1 MLIVSSGWPNN
12 ELDMFENRTLDMLQS
27 ALHTAEVRR
36 EVIANNI
43 ANIDVPGFKRSEV
56 SFEMNLKR
64 ALDSE
69 RAAAEEPSIRTLYEG
84 HVAHREPLSV
94 EEVGPQVSTD
104 YLSTMRN
111 DGNNVDIEQEVM
123 NLTKNQMQYTM
134 LIDRVGY
141 TFNKWNTFVRMA

>member
-1 MLIVSSGWPNN
+1 
-12 ELDMFENRTLDMLQS
+12 MFQTRTLDMLE
-27 ALHTAEVRR
+27 AGLHTATVRR

-43 ANIDVPGFKRSEV
+43 ANVDVPGFKRSQV

-69 RAAAEEPSIRTLYEG
+69 RAAAQEPSLHTTHRD
-84 HVAHREPLSV
+84 HVARREPLDYRK
-94 EEVGPQVSTD
+94 VSPAVHTD

-123 NLTKNQMQYTM
+123 NLVKNQMQYTLM
-134 LIDRVGY
+134 VDRIGS
-141 TFNKWNTFVRMA
+141 TFRKWSSFIRMA

>member
-1 MLIVSSGWPNN
+1 MPIHK
-12 ELDMFENRTLDMLQS
+12 LDMFQTRTLDMLEAGLRTS
-27 ALHTAEVRR
+27 TVRR

-69 RAAAEEPSIRTLYEG
+69 KAAAEEPTLHTNNPG
-84 HVAHREPLSV
+84 HVARREPLDYRK
-94 EEVGPQVSTD
+94 VGPAVHTD

-123 NLTKNQMQYTM
+123 NLVKNQMQYQLM
-134 LIDRVGY
+134 IDRIGS
-141 TFNKWNTFVRMA
+141 TFSGWNSYIRMA

>member
-1 MLIVSSGWPNN
+1 MPIHK
-12 ELDMFENRTLDMLQS
+12 LDMFQTRTLDMLEAGLRTS
-27 ALHTAEVRR
+27 AVRR

-43 ANIDVPGFKRSEV
+43 ANVDVPGFKRSEV

-69 RAAAEEPSIRTLYEG
+69 KAAAEEPTLHTNNPG
-84 HVAHREPLSV
+84 HVARREPLDYRK
-94 EEVGPQVSTD
+94 VGPAVHTD

-123 NLTKNQMQYTM
+123 NLVKNQMQYQLM
-134 LIDRVGY
+134 IDRIGS
-141 TFNKWNTFVRMA
+141 TFSGWNSYIRMA

>member
-1 MLIVSSGWPNN
+1 
-12 ELDMFENRTLDMLQS
+12 MFQTRTMDMLEAGLRTS
-27 ALHTAEVRR
+27 TVRR

-43 ANIDVPGFKRSEV
+43 ANVDVPGFKRSQV

-69 RAAAEEPSIRTLYEG
+69 QAARQEQPLNTNNPG
-84 HVAHREPLSV
+84 HVARREPLDYRK
-94 EEVGPQVSTD
+94 VGPAVHTD

-123 NLTKNQMQYTM
+123 NLVKNQMQYQLM
-134 LIDRVGY
+134 IDRIGS
-141 TFNKWNTFVRMA
+141 TFQKWNMFVRMA